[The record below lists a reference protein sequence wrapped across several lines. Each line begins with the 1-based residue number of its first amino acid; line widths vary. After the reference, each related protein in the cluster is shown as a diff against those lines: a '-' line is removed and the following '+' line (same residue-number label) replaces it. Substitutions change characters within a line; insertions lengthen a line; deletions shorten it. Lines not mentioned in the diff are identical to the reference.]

1 MYTTQQVDQY
11 LNYIGLPREQH
22 PEDALQLLA
31 ELQKRQLERVPFENL
46 SLHYSTQK
54 VLSLEPNDLFQ
65 KIVVRGRGGYCLENN
80 NFFGAI
86 LRSLGFDSMY
96 AAGRV
101 RRPATDDKQ
110 GAWIGWSHLVNL
122 VKIDNLR
129 YLVDVGHG
137 TSCPTQPILLGG
149 GVVDGIIPQQYK
161 VDFTQL
167 PQHSDPSQRLWVYSH
182 RISQE
187 SPWVEAYCFT
197 ETEYFE
203 TDFDTMNLYP
213 MTSPKSFFTQ
223 NVLAQRF
230 LMDAKTKELIGFV
243 ALFGNRIKRSIRGTE
258 IVLGTFSDEEERVRT
273 IDQWFRIRLS
283 EEEQLAIGGHIGEL
297 RA

>member
-1 MYTTQQVDQY
+1 MYNKEQIDRY
-11 LNYIGLPREQH
+11 LDHIGFPRDVH
-22 PEDALQLLA
+22 PKDPLELLA

-46 SLHYSTQK
+46 SLHYSVQK
-54 VLSLEPNDLFQ
+54 VLSLDLNDLFE
-65 KIVVRGRGGYCLENN
+65 KVVVRGRGGYCMENN
-80 NFFGAI
+80 NFFGAV

-101 RRPATDDKQ
+101 SRPTTDGKN

-137 TSCPTQPILLGG
+137 TPCPTYPILLGG
-149 GVVDGIIPQQYK
+149 GIVDGIIPQQFK

-182 RISQE
+182 RSCQD

-197 ETEYFE
+197 ETEYFD
-203 TDFDTMNLYP
+203 TDFETMNLYP

-223 NVLAQRF
+223 HVVAHRF
-230 LMDAKTKELIGFV
+230 LVDEETKELIGFV
-243 ALFGNRIKRSIRGTE
+243 ALFGNRIKKNIRGKET
-258 IVLGTFSDEEERVRT
+258 VMRTFQDEEERIET
-273 IDQWFRIRLS
+273 IDRWFRIRLS
-283 EEEQLAIGGHIGEL
+283 TDERQAIKGYTSEL
-297 RA
+297 K